1 MTSDTL
7 KEHHLYPPL
16 KAWLE
21 AQGWRV
27 RGEVGRCDIAAERN
41 GALIVVE
48 LKLRPSLTLLAQA
61 AERQRCADSVYAALP
76 RISSRGRHPA
86 GEGFRRLLRRLGI
99 GLIIVTFLK
108 TKTRVEVVLH
118 PAGEDRPPRHRPRRK
133 AALIREIAGRD
144 LDLTPGGLPGGAKR
158 ISAYRQRCVQLAV
171 LLSELG
177 PNSPARLKQLG
188 AHQDAGAMLARNL
201 YGWFERVHRGL
212 YRIHPAGEAALK
224 ELSEL
229 ADFYRESRASRES
242 DRLLP
247 VPEGRID

>member
-1 MTSDTL
+1 MTSDAL

-41 GALIVVE
+41 GNLIAVE

-61 AERQRCADSVYAALP
+61 AERQRYADSVYAALP

-86 GEGFRRLLRRLGI
+86 GPGFRRLLRRLGI

-118 PAGEDRPPRHRPRRK
+118 PAGQDRPPNRRPGRK

-144 LDLTPGGLPGGAKR
+144 LDLTPGGLPGGRR
-158 ISAYRQRCVQLAV
+158 ISAYRQRCVRLAV

-177 PNSPARLKQLG
+177 PSSPARLKQLG

-201 YGWFERVHRGL
+201 YGWFERVRRGL
-212 YRIHPAGEAALK
+212 YRIHPAGEAALE

-229 ADFYRESRASRES
+229 ADFYRASRASRES

-247 VPEGRID
+247 IPEGRID